1 MLKIHK
7 YASNTNTNTHGK
19 TRNTQIQKYRHT
31 QIQILPLALLKMR
44 FIIIYPLEKTAV
56 TFDPEIKKR
65 LPVWQINAISQETKP
80 LCKMESVR
88 KFSRGV
94 NAV

>member
-1 MLKIHK
+1 M
-7 YASNTNTNTHGK
+7 
-19 TRNTQIQKYRHT
+19 
-31 QIQILPLALLKMR
+31 PLALLKMR
-44 FIIIYPLEKTAV
+44 FIIIYPLGKTAV

-65 LPVWQINAISQETKP
+65 LPMWQIDAISQETKP

>member
-1 MLKIHK
+1 
-7 YASNTNTNTHGK
+7 
-19 TRNTQIQKYRHT
+19 
-31 QIQILPLALLKMR
+31 MR
-44 FIIIYPLEKTAV
+44 FIIIYPLGKTAV

-65 LPVWQINAISQETKP
+65 FPMWQIDAISQETKP

>member
-1 MLKIHK
+1 
-7 YASNTNTNTHGK
+7 
-19 TRNTQIQKYRHT
+19 
-31 QIQILPLALLKMR
+31 MR
-44 FIIIYPLEKTAV
+44 FIIIYPLGKTAV

-65 LPVWQINAISQETKP
+65 LPMWHIDAISQETKP

-94 NAV
+94 NEV

>member
-1 MLKIHK
+1 
-7 YASNTNTNTHGK
+7 
-19 TRNTQIQKYRHT
+19 
-31 QIQILPLALLKMR
+31 MR
-44 FIIIYPLEKTAV
+44 SIIIYPLGKTAV
-56 TFDPEIKKR
+56 TFDLEIKKR
-65 LPVWQINAISQETKP
+65 LPMWQINAISQETKH

>member
-1 MLKIHK
+1 MMQIHK
-7 YASNTNTNTHGK
+7 YASNTNTITHGK

-44 FIIIYPLEKTAV
+44 FIIIYPLGKTAV

-65 LPVWQINAISQETKP
+65 LPMWQIDAISQETKP
-80 LCKMESVR
+80 L
-88 KFSRGV
+88 
-94 NAV
+94 